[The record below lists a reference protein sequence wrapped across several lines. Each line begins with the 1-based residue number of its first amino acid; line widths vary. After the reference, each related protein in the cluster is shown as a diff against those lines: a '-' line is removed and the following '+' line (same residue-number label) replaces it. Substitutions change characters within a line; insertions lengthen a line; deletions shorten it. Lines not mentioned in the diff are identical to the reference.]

1 MSDRNEAVRVV
12 VRIRPMSSKEMQDAR
27 TVVAVANSE
36 RAEVK
41 ISNPKSEKESKTFT
55 FDSTYGADA
64 TQKQIYD
71 ITASPIVD
79 SVLQGFNGT
88 IFAYGQTGAGKSH
101 TMEGL
106 ADPPEMRGIIP
117 NSFKHIFDR
126 IHSNHTRE
134 KQFLARASYLEIYNE
149 EVRDLLS
156 KDPTNRLELK
166 ENADHEVYVKDLT
179 TIVVKSAGEMDAVL
193 QAGKKNRQTG
203 ATLMNQTSSR
213 SHSVFTITVETSE
226 VGSDGESHIRVGKL
240 NLVDLAGSERQSKT
254 GATGQRLKEA
264 TKINLS
270 LTALGN
276 VISALVDGKSTHV
289 PYRDSKLTRLL
300 QDSLGGN
307 TKTIMIANCGPADY
321 NYDETLTTL
330 RYADRAKQIKN
341 KPRINED
348 PKDAMLRE
356 FQEEIARL
364 RARLAEEEARAKQ
377 TTTVMI
383 DGKAVNVPSTQ
394 KEMVIVEKIK
404 GVSDEEVRA
413 LQEKANKERAEI
425 LARAEEE
432 RRQILM
438 AAAKTDEE
446 RRRIEAQLSEQ
457 QVKHEKAVAEKS
469 NLESQ
474 LQAMQEKL
482 LMGGQVLDK
491 AARQEE
497 ELRKAQVELEE
508 RRRQEASLAREL
520 EEANVMIEEQYASMA
535 EELEAKTRKLKKVW
549 NKYQSAQQEIRDLS
563 EEFQKERE
571 DMLDTIRE
579 LNKTLKLKQ
588 LLLDSF
594 VPVQDIERLESRA
607 VWDDTADEPEWT
619 ILRFELAGNRM
630 RVRRPPSVLTNAHET
645 LFGAMPMPDA
655 RPTSQFAIAQSQNDP
670 DPRYRPDNVAA
681 FDLEWLAGTTKEA
694 YKPVVGEKLNIERD
708 VRAVMEVPMDET
720 GKGAGAESAALGG
733 PKKIKKSSSSSSST
747 SNKR

>member
-1 MSDRNEAVRVV
+1 MSEASNRNEAVRVV
-12 VRIRPMSSKEMQDAR
+12 VRIRPMSSKEKQDGR
-27 TVVAVANSE
+27 VTVCVATPE
-36 RAEVK
+36 RAEVR
-41 ISNPKSEKESKTFT
+41 ISNPKAENESKLFT
-55 FDSTYGADA
+55 FDSTYGDDA
-64 TQKQIYD
+64 TQKQIYT

-101 TMEGL
+101 TMEGI
-106 ADPPEMRGIIP
+106 ADPPELRGIIP
-117 NSFKHIFDR
+117 NSFKHIFDA
-126 IHSNHTRE
+126 ISSNNTRS

-149 EVRDLLS
+149 EIRDLLS
-156 KDPTNRLELK
+156 KDPTNKLELK

-179 TIVVKSAGEMDAVL
+179 TIVLKSASEMDAVL
-193 QAGKKNRQTG
+193 QAGKKNRVTG
-203 ATLMNQTSSR
+203 ATLMNQQSSR
-213 SHSVFTITVETSE
+213 SHAVFTITVETSE
-226 VGSDGESHIRVGKL
+226 VGPDGEAHIRVGKL

-307 TKTIMIANCGPADY
+307 TKTVMIANCGPADY

-364 RARLAEEEARAKQ
+364 RARLAEEEARARQ
-377 TTTVMI
+377 TTTVII
-383 DGKAVNVPSTQ
+383 DGKEVVVPAN
-394 KEMVIVEKIK
+394 KVAEPVVVERTR
-404 GVSDEEVRA
+404 GVSDEEVAA
-413 LQEKANKERAEI
+413 LTEKANKERAE
-425 LARAEEE
+425 LMARAEEE
-432 RRQILM
+432 RRQLLL

-457 QVKHEKAVAEKS
+457 QQAHNRAVAEKT

-482 LMGGQVLDK
+482 LIGGQHMDR
-491 AARQEE
+491 AARQAE

-508 RRRQEASLAREL
+508 RRRQEATLAREL

-549 NKYQSAQQEIRDLS
+549 NKYQAGVQEIRDLA

-579 LNKTLKLKQ
+579 LNKQLKLKQ

-607 VWDDTADEPEWT
+607 VWDETADEPEWT
-619 ILRFELAGNRM
+619 IMRFELAGNRM

-655 RPTSQFAIAQSQNDP
+655 RPTSQFAITQSQSDSN
-670 DPRYRPDNVAA
+670 PRYRPDNVAA
-681 FDLEWLAGTTKEA
+681 FDLEWLAGTTKEIYA
-694 YKPVVGEKLNIERD
+694 PEATRLSVERD
-708 VRAVMEVPMDET
+708 TRAVADAPVEDRGGGGEV
-720 GKGAGAESAALGG
+720 GGGAGRKGRSG
-733 PKKIKKSSSSSSST
+733 SSKGS
-747 SNKR
+747 KR

>member
-179 TIVVKSAGEMDAVL
+179 TIVVKSAREMDAVL

-733 PKKIKKSSSSSSST
+733 PKKIKKSSSSSSSS

>member
-1 MSDRNEAVRVV
+1 MTDRNEAVRVV

-106 ADPPEMRGIIP
+106 ADPPDMRGIIP

-394 KEMVIVEKIK
+394 KDMIIVEKIK

-446 RRRIEAQLSEQ
+446 RRKIEAQLSEQ

-549 NKYQSAQQEIRDLS
+549 NKLQSAQSEIKDLS

-655 RPTSQFAIAQSQNDP
+655 RPTSQFAIAQSQSDP

-708 VRAVMEVPMDET
+708 VRAVMEVPEEA
-720 GKGAGAESAALGG
+720 GRGAGAESAALGG
-733 PKKIKKSSSSSSST
+733 PKKIKKTS